1 MSTRNNK
8 SSSRKTRNIISG
20 ENEKDKKIV
29 KIVEE
34 MKKAGVKILRV
45 TNKK

>member
-1 MSTRNNK
+1 MSMRNNK
-8 SSSRKTRNIISG
+8 SSSRKTRNIISR

-34 MKKAGVKILRV
+34 MKKAEVKALEV
-45 TNKK
+45 TNGK